1 MSVVQE
7 FREGGRALL
16 GSMIGAGCG
25 LSSISF
31 YTHGVFAVAVSSD
44 TGWSRGDVQL
54 GVTIMI
60 LMAIVTAPIAGLL
73 VDRFGARR
81 VALVSMPLYGLT
93 LASLS
98 LTGDHLGLYYT
109 GWAVM
114 SVLGAGTLPVTWT
127 RVVTGWFD
135 QNRGVAL
142 GITLA
147 GTGVAAT
154 LGPSYVTSLIG
165 AYGWRA
171 AYLLL
176 AGTILL
182 ISIPALTLL
191 FREKQAD
198 SASVARKSSEAVPMV
213 MGYRFWV
220 IGIALVLA
228 AAGIAGLI
236 TNSVSLL
243 TDRGLTIADAARY
256 AGLIGISVVVGR
268 LVVGVLLDRIWAPLV
283 AAVFLAA
290 PAIAALILSGAS
302 VSTLYLSAAMIIT
315 GLAAGAELD
324 LLAYLVSRYFGLRRY
339 GTYYGA
345 LYIFFSIGAGL
356 APVSFGLVYDYFGSY
371 TPILNIVAGMSV
383 LGAALML
390 TLGKYPDLNDD

>member
-1 MSVVQE
+1 MSE
-7 FREGGRALL
+7 FRVGGRALL
-16 GSMIGAGCG
+16 GSMVGAGCG
-25 LSSISF
+25 LSSVSF
-31 YTHGVFAVAVSSD
+31 YTHGVFAVAMSSD

-60 LMAIVTAPIAGLL
+60 LMAIVTAPVAGVL
-73 VDRFGARR
+73 VDRYGARR
-81 VALVSMPLYGLT
+81 VALISMPLYGLA
-93 LASLS
+93 LASLA
-98 LTGDHLGLYYT
+98 LTGDHLGLYYA

-135 QNRGVAL
+135 QHRGIAL

-147 GTGVAAT
+147 GTGIAAT

-165 AYGWRA
+165 AYGWRG

-182 ISIPALTLL
+182 ISIPALFLL
-191 FREKQAD
+191 LRERQL
-198 SASVARKSSEAVPMV
+198 ASVSRVESRITTESPAAVFS
-213 MGYRFWV
+213 GYRFWM
-220 IGIALVLA
+220 IGAALVLA
-228 AAGIAGLI
+228 AAGISGLI

-243 TDRGLTIADAARY
+243 TDRGLTIVDAARY
-256 AGLIGISVVVGR
+256 AGLIGISVIAGR
-268 LVVGVLLDRIWAPLV
+268 LLVGALLDRIWAPLV
-283 AAVFLAA
+283 AAIFLAA
-290 PAIAALILSGAS
+290 PAIAALILTGSNTSPSYVSAS
-302 VSTLYLSAAMIIT
+302 MIII

-356 APVSFGLVYDYFGSY
+356 APVSFGMVYDYYGSY
-371 TPILNIVAGMSV
+371 VPILNIVAGMSV
-383 LGAALML
+383 AGAALML
-390 TLGKYPDLNDD
+390 TLGKYPQLDND